1 MRVRATII
9 AIAAGLLIAASGAKA
24 VNIQETVEMIT
35 MADLV
40 MKDGTTMH
48 AHLVKMHGKM
58 YVMMSV
64 DELPDY
70 LHQQLL
76 KVMPQ

>member
-1 MRVRATII
+1 MRVRATIV
-9 AIAAGLLIAASGAKA
+9 AIVTGLLIASGAKA
-24 VNIQETVEMIT
+24 VNVQETVEMIT
-35 MADLV
+35 MAALV

-48 AHLVKMHGKM
+48 AHIVRMNGKM
-58 YVMMSV
+58 YVMMPV

-70 LHQQLL
+70 LHQQIL

>member
-1 MRVRATII
+1 MRVRATIV
-9 AIAAGLLIAASGAKA
+9 AIVTGLLIASGAKA
-24 VNIQETVEMIT
+24 VNVQETVEMIT

-48 AHLVKMHGKM
+48 AHIVRMNGKM
-58 YVMMSV
+58 YVMMPV

-70 LHQQLL
+70 LHQQVL